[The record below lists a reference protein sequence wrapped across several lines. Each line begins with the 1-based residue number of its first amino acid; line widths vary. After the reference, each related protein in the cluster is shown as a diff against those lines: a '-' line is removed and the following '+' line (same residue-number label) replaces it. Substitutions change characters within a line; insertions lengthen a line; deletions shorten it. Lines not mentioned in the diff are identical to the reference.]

1 MLLTCNFSLRLRQF
15 KITLSISKRNIR
27 LHFCSTFMATL
38 QRRTSSPTENK
49 LNLGLLNI
57 YLAES
62 SQRYCPISSGLS
74 STITAYS
81 VLPKR
86 RNAQQEYISRRR
98 TESTQSLSSNPMV
111 FYKQETSESQTGET
125 SERHLLTLSSITFRL
140 KEKTSLT

>member
-1 MLLTCNFSLRLRQF
+1 MLLTCNFSLRSRQF

-27 LHFCSTFMATL
+27 LHFCLTFMATL
-38 QRRTSSPTENK
+38 QRRTSLPTENK

-62 SQRYCPISSGLS
+62 SQRSCRISSSLS

-81 VLPKR
+81 VLPNR

-98 TESTQSLSSNPMV
+98 TESIQSLSSNPMV